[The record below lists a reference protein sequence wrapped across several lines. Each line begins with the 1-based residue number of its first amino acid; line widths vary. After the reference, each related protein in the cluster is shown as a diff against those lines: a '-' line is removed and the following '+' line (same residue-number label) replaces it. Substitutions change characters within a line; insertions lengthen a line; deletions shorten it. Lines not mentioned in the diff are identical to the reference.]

1 MQHTIQQ
8 LMDKVS
14 AMHTLAVKAHREKY
28 KKAKGEP
35 YDVQEVTMLVEQ
47 IQALAGDI
55 YNDRTVNPKVKSK
68 QEDKA
73 WQQRYPE
80 DSQMDFDFEQISA

>member
-14 AMHTLAVKAHREKY
+14 AMHGLTVQAHREKY
-28 KKAKGEP
+28 GKAKQP
-35 YDVQEVTMLVEQ
+35 YDVFKVTMLVEQ

-55 YNDRTVNPKVKSK
+55 YNDKEPHPKLAEKK
-68 QEDKA
+68 K
-73 WQQRYPE
+73 
-80 DSQMDFDFEQISA
+80 

>member
-14 AMHTLAVKAHREKY
+14 AMHGLAVQAHREKY
-28 KKAKGEP
+28 RSHTRE
-35 YDVQEVTMLVEQ
+35 YNVDLVTHLVEQ

-55 YNDRTVNPKVKSK
+55 YNDKTPHPKLKK
-68 QEDKA
+68 IKKA
-73 WQQRYPE
+73 KEIKPNE
-80 DSQMDFDFEQISA
+80 

>member
-14 AMHTLAVKAHREKY
+14 AMHGLTVQAHREKY
-28 KKAKGEP
+28 GKGLGIHH
-35 YDVQEVTMLVEQ
+35 DVFKVTMLVEQ

-55 YNDRTVNPKVKSK
+55 YNDKEPHPKLAEKK
-68 QEDKA
+68 K
-73 WQQRYPE
+73 
-80 DSQMDFDFEQISA
+80 

>member
-1 MQHTIQQ
+1 MQHSIQQ

-14 AMHTLAVKAHREKY
+14 AMHTLAVQAHRQKY

-35 YDVQEVTMLVEQ
+35 YNVHEVTMLVEQ

-55 YNDRTVNPKVKSK
+55 YNDKTPHPKLEK
-68 QEDKA
+68 DK
-73 WQQRYPE
+73 
-80 DSQMDFDFEQISA
+80 

>member
-14 AMHTLAVKAHREKY
+14 AMHGLAIHAHREKY
-28 KKAKGEP
+28 KKAPGEP
-35 YDVQEVTMLVEQ
+35 YDVQYVTHLVEQ

-55 YNDRTVNPKVKSK
+55 YNDKTKHPKLKD
-68 QEDKA
+68 DK
-73 WQQRYPE
+73 
-80 DSQMDFDFEQISA
+80 

>member
-14 AMHTLAVKAHREKY
+14 AMHTLAIKAHREKY

-35 YDVQEVTMLVEQ
+35 YDTHEVTILVEQ

-55 YNDRTVNPKVKSK
+55 YNDRTVHPKLKEK
-68 QEDKA
+68 NK
-73 WQQRYPE
+73 
-80 DSQMDFDFEQISA
+80 

>member
-14 AMHTLAVKAHREKY
+14 AMHGLAVQAHREKY
-28 KKAKGEP
+28 KKAPGEE
-35 YDVQEVTMLVEQ
+35 YDVVMVTHLVDQ

-55 YNDRTVNPKVKSK
+55 YNDRTPHPKLK
-68 QEDKA
+68 DKK
-73 WQQRYPE
+73 
-80 DSQMDFDFEQISA
+80 

>member
-28 KKAKGEP
+28 KKTPGEL

-55 YNDRTVNPKVKSK
+55 YNDRTPHPKLEK
-68 QEDKA
+68 DK
-73 WQQRYPE
+73 
-80 DSQMDFDFEQISA
+80 

>member
-14 AMHTLAVKAHREKY
+14 AMHTIAIQAHREKY
-28 KKAKGEP
+28 KRAPGKE
-35 YDVQEVTMLVEQ
+35 YDKQLVTHLVEQ

-55 YNDRTVNPKVKSK
+55 YNDKTPHPKLKEK
-68 QEDKA
+68 NK
-73 WQQRYPE
+73 
-80 DSQMDFDFEQISA
+80 

>member
-14 AMHTLAVKAHREKY
+14 AMHGLAVLAHREKY
-28 KKAKGEP
+28 RVAAGES
-35 YDVQEVTMLVEQ
+35 YNAEYVDHLVDQ

-55 YNDRTVNPKVKSK
+55 YNDKTIHPKVKARK
-68 QEDKA
+68 END
-73 WQQRYPE
+73 
-80 DSQMDFDFEQISA
+80 

>member
-14 AMHTLAVKAHREKY
+14 AMHSLSVQAHREKY

-35 YDVQEVTMLVEQ
+35 YNVHEVTALVEQ
-47 IQALAGDI
+47 IQALAGD
-55 YNDRTVNPKVKSK
+55 VMHC
-68 QEDKA
+68 KA
-73 WQQRYPE
+73 
-80 DSQMDFDFEQISA
+80 SQSRWNEWSQ